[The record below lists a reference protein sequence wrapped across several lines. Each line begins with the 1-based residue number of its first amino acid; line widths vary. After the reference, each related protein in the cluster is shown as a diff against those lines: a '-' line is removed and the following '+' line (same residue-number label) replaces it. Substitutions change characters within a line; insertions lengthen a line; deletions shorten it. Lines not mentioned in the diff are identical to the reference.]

1 MEIEDE
7 FDISVPI
14 NALADVQT
22 VQELANLIYQ
32 IEVCETMSLLDKL
45 DAVAAARKALL
56 PEGID
61 VFGTPIEEVYSSTE
75 AKIGDRRILFLG
87 TNNYLGLTF
96 ASECLQAAHAAI
108 DSEGTGTTGSRMANG
123 SYSGH
128 RALERE
134 FADFYHCHSCIV
146 FTTGYQA
153 NLATISG
160 LAGTGD
166 VVLIDGDS
174 HASIYDG
181 CRLSGAEIIRF
192 RHNDMA
198 DLDKRLRR
206 LGERSRST
214 LIIAEGIYSMLGDR
228 APLADIV
235 RLKNT
240 YNSILLLDEAHSL
253 GVLGHTGQGLV
264 EETGLIDGVD
274 FITGTFSKSL
284 GGIGGYCVS
293 NHPQLDQL
301 RYVSRPYIFTA
312 SPTPAT
318 IASTRAAL
326 KLLHDGIGLRQQL
339 WKNVHQL
346 YSRLHELGYQLGPE
360 PSPVIAIIL
369 DTPQQA
375 LTLWKGLLEHG
386 VYVNLILPPAAP
398 DGKSLVRC
406 SVSAVHTSEQ
416 MDYVGKSFAELRD
429 IIFP

>member
-1 MEIEDE
+1 
-7 FDISVPI
+7 
-14 NALADVQT
+14 
-22 VQELANLIYQ
+22 
-32 IEVCETMSLLDKL
+32 MSLLAKL

-56 PEGID
+56 PEGVE
-61 VFGTPIEEVYSSTE
+61 VFGTPVEEVYSSTE

-96 ASECLQAAHAAI
+96 SPECMQAAHDAI
-108 DSEGTGTTGSRMANG
+108 DNEGTGTTGSRMANG

-134 FADFYHCHSCIV
+134 FADFYRCGSCIV

-192 RHNDMA
+192 RHNDMG
-198 DLDKRLRR
+198 DLEKRLRR
-206 LGERSRST
+206 LGERARST
-214 LIIAEGIYSMLGDR
+214 LIIVEGIYSMLGDR

-235 RLKNT
+235 SLKKA
-240 YNSILLLDEAHSL
+240 YNSTVLLDEAHSL
-253 GVLGHTGQGLV
+253 GVLGETGQGLV
-264 EETGLIDGVD
+264 EETGLIDEVD

-293 NHPQLDQL
+293 NHSQLDQL
-301 RYVSRPYIFTA
+301 RYISRPYIFTA

-326 KLLHDGIGLRQQL
+326 KLLQGGAGLRRQL
-339 WKNVHQL
+339 WKNARQL
-346 YSRLHELGYQLGPE
+346 YSRLSELGYQLGPE
-360 PSPVIAIIL
+360 PSPVIATIL

-375 LTLWKGLLEHG
+375 LALWKGLLDRG
-386 VYVNLILPPAAP
+386 IYVNLILPPAAP
-398 DGKSLVRC
+398 EGKSLVRC
-406 SVSAVHTSEQ
+406 SVSAVHSNEQ
-416 MDYVGKSFAELRD
+416 MDYVGETFADLRQ
-429 IIFP
+429 IVQ

>member
-1 MEIEDE
+1 
-7 FDISVPI
+7 
-14 NALADVQT
+14 
-22 VQELANLIYQ
+22 
-32 IEVCETMSLLDKL
+32 
-45 DAVAAARKALL
+45 
-56 PEGID
+56 
-61 VFGTPIEEVYSSTE
+61 
-75 AKIGDRRILFLG
+75 
-87 TNNYLGLTF
+87 
-96 ASECLQAAHAAI
+96 
-108 DSEGTGTTGSRMANG
+108 MANG

-134 FADFYHCHSCIV
+134 LADFYHCHSCIV

-339 WKNVHQL
+339 WKNAHQL

-360 PSPVIAIIL
+360 PSPVIANIL

-416 MDYVGKSFAELRD
+416 MDYVGQSFAELRD
-429 IIFP
+429 IVFP

>member
-1 MEIEDE
+1 
-7 FDISVPI
+7 
-14 NALADVQT
+14 
-22 VQELANLIYQ
+22 
-32 IEVCETMSLLDKL
+32 MSLLDKL

-61 VFGTPIEEVYSSTE
+61 VFGIPVEEVYSSTE
-75 AKIGDRRILFLG
+75 AKIDDRRILFLG

-96 ASECLQAAHAAI
+96 SPECLQAAHEAI
-108 DSEGTGTTGSRMANG
+108 DNEGTGTTGSRMANG

-134 FADFYHCHSCIV
+134 FADFYNCNSCIV

-198 DLDKRLRR
+198 DLEKRLRR

-214 LIIAEGIYSMLGDR
+214 LIIVEGIYSMLGDR

-235 RLKNT
+235 GLKNA
-240 YNSILLLDEAHSL
+240 YNSTVLLDEAHSL
-253 GVLGHTGQGLV
+253 GVLGEMGQGLV
-264 EETGLIDGVD
+264 EETGLIDEVD

-284 GGIGGYCVS
+284 GGVGGYCVS

-326 KLLHDGIGLRQQL
+326 KLLRDGAELRRQL
-339 WKNVHQL
+339 WKNAHQL
-346 YSRLHELGYQLGPE
+346 YSRLSELGYQLGPE
-360 PSPVIAIIL
+360 LSPVIATIL
-369 DTPQQA
+369 DSPQQA
-375 LTLWKGLLEHG
+375 LALWKGLLDHG
-386 VYVNLILPPAAP
+386 IYVNLILPPAAP
-398 DGKSLVRC
+398 EGKSLVRC
-406 SVSAVHTSEQ
+406 SVSAAHSSEQ
-416 MDYVGKSFAELRD
+416 MDYIGETFAELRQ
-429 IIFP
+429 IVQ

>member
-1 MEIEDE
+1 
-7 FDISVPI
+7 
-14 NALADVQT
+14 
-22 VQELANLIYQ
+22 
-32 IEVCETMSLLDKL
+32 MSLLDKL

-75 AKIGDRRILFLG
+75 AKIGGRRVLFLG

-134 FADFYHCHSCIV
+134 LADFYRCQSCIV

-166 VVLIDGDS
+166 VILIDGDS

-206 LGERSRST
+206 MGERSRST

-253 GVLGHTGQGLV
+253 GVLGPTGQGLV
-264 EETGLIDGVD
+264 EETGLISEVD

-339 WKNVHQL
+339 WKNVYQL

-375 LTLWKGLLEHG
+375 LMLWKGLLEHG
-386 VYVNLILPPAAP
+386 IYVNLILPPAAP

-416 MDYVGKSFAELRD
+416 MDNVGQSFAELRD
-429 IIFP
+429 IIFR

>member
-1 MEIEDE
+1 
-7 FDISVPI
+7 
-14 NALADVQT
+14 
-22 VQELANLIYQ
+22 
-32 IEVCETMSLLDKL
+32 MSLLDKL
-45 DAVAAARKALL
+45 DAVAATRKALL

-75 AKIGDRRILFLG
+75 ARIGDRRILFLG

-96 ASECLQAAHAAI
+96 ASECLAAAHSAI

-160 LAGTGD
+160 LAGAGD

-192 RHNDMA
+192 RHNDMV
-198 DLDKRLRR
+198 DLEKRLRR
-206 LGERSRST
+206 LGDRSRST
-214 LIIAEGIYSMLGDR
+214 LIIVEGIYSMLGDR
-228 APLADIV
+228 APLAEIV
-235 RLKNT
+235 KLKNAYGST
-240 YNSILLLDEAHSL
+240 LLLDEAHSL
-253 GVLGHTGQGLV
+253 GVLGKTGQGLV
-264 EETGLIDGVD
+264 EETGLIDKVD

-326 KLLHDGIGLRQQL
+326 KLLHDGIELRQQL

-346 YSRLHELGYQLGPE
+346 YSRLDDLGYQLGPE

-369 DTPQQA
+369 DTPRQA
-375 LTLWKGLLEHG
+375 LMLWKGLLDHG
-386 VYVNLILPPAAP
+386 IYVNLVLPPAAP
-398 DGKSLVRC
+398 DGRSLVRC

-416 MDYVGKSFAELRD
+416 MDHVGSAFAELRE
-429 IIFP
+429 ITFA

>member
-1 MEIEDE
+1 
-7 FDISVPI
+7 
-14 NALADVQT
+14 
-22 VQELANLIYQ
+22 
-32 IEVCETMSLLDKL
+32 MSLLDKL

-56 PEGID
+56 PEGVE
-61 VFGTPIEEVYSSTE
+61 VFGIPIEEVYSSTE
-75 AKIGDRRILFLG
+75 AKIGNRRILFMG

-96 ASECLQAAHAAI
+96 APECLEAAHKAI

-123 SYSGH
+123 SYHGH

-134 FADFYHCHSCIV
+134 FADFYHCLSCIV

-160 LAGTGD
+160 LAGAGD

-192 RHNDMA
+192 RHNDTA

-206 LGERSRST
+206 LGDRSRST
-214 LIIAEGIYSMLGDR
+214 LIIIEGIYSMLGDR
-228 APLADIV
+228 APLADIIK
-235 RLKNT
+235 LKNA

-253 GVLGHTGQGLV
+253 GVLGDTGQGLV
-264 EETGLIDGVD
+264 EETGLMDGVD

-326 KLLHDGIGLRQQL
+326 KLLHDGTKLRQQL

-346 YSRLHELGYQLGPE
+346 YSRLYELGYQLGPE
-360 PSPVIAIIL
+360 PSPVIATIL

-375 LTLWKGLLEHG
+375 LALWNGLLEHG
-386 VYVNLILPPAAP
+386 IYVNLILPPAAP

-416 MDYVGKSFAELRD
+416 MDDVGRAFAELREV
-429 IIFP
+429 IFPIVS

>member
-1 MEIEDE
+1 
-7 FDISVPI
+7 
-14 NALADVQT
+14 
-22 VQELANLIYQ
+22 
-32 IEVCETMSLLDKL
+32 MSLLDKL

-61 VFGTPIEEVYSSTE
+61 VFGIPVEEVYSSTE
-75 AKIGDRRILFLG
+75 AKIDDRRILFLG

-96 ASECLQAAHAAI
+96 SPECLQAAHNAI
-108 DSEGTGTTGSRMANG
+108 DNEGTGTTGSRMANG
-123 SYSGH
+123 SYAGH

-134 FADFYHCHSCIV
+134 FADFYHCNSCVV

-198 DLDKRLRR
+198 DLEKRLRR

-214 LIIAEGIYSMLGDR
+214 LIIVEGIYSMLGDR

-235 RLKNT
+235 GLKNA
-240 YNSILLLDEAHSL
+240 YNSTVLLDEAHSL
-253 GVLGHTGQGLV
+253 GVLGETGQGLV
-264 EETGLIDGVD
+264 EETGLIDEVD

-284 GGIGGYCVS
+284 GGVGGYCVS

-326 KLLHDGIGLRQQL
+326 KLLRDGAELRRQL
-339 WKNVHQL
+339 WKNAHQL
-346 YSRLHELGYQLGPE
+346 YSRLSELGYQLGPE
-360 PSPVIAIIL
+360 PSPVIATIL
-369 DTPQQA
+369 DSPQQA
-375 LTLWKGLLEHG
+375 LTLWKGLLDRG
-386 VYVNLILPPAAP
+386 IYVNLILPPAAP
-398 DGKSLVRC
+398 EGKSLVRC
-406 SVSAVHTSEQ
+406 SVSAAHSSEQ
-416 MDYVGKSFAELRD
+416 MDYVGETFAELRQMAQ
-429 IIFP
+429 

>member
-1 MEIEDE
+1 
-7 FDISVPI
+7 
-14 NALADVQT
+14 
-22 VQELANLIYQ
+22 
-32 IEVCETMSLLDKL
+32 MSLLDKL

-56 PEGID
+56 PDGID

-75 AKIGDRRILFLG
+75 AKIGGRRILFLG

-96 ASECLQAAHAAI
+96 ATECLQAAHAAI

-134 FADFYHCHSCIV
+134 LADFYHCQSCIV

-253 GVLGHTGQGLV
+253 GVLGQTGQGLV
-264 EETGLIDGVD
+264 EETGLISDVD

-326 KLLHDGIGLRQQL
+326 KLLHDGIELRQQL

-360 PSPVIAIIL
+360 PSPVVAILL

-375 LTLWKGLLEHG
+375 LMLWKGLLEHG
-386 VYVNLILPPAAP
+386 IYVNLILPPAAP

-416 MDYVGKSFAELRD
+416 MDYVGQSFAELRD
-429 IIFP
+429 GIFPIAS

>member
-1 MEIEDE
+1 
-7 FDISVPI
+7 
-14 NALADVQT
+14 
-22 VQELANLIYQ
+22 
-32 IEVCETMSLLDKL
+32 MSLLAKL

-56 PEGID
+56 PEGVE
-61 VFGTPIEEVYSSTE
+61 VFGTPVEEVYSSTE

-96 ASECLQAAHAAI
+96 SPECLQAAHDAI
-108 DSEGTGTTGSRMANG
+108 DNEGTGTTGSRMANG

-134 FADFYHCHSCIV
+134 FADFYRCGSCIV

-192 RHNDMA
+192 RHNDMG
-198 DLDKRLRR
+198 DLEKRLRR
-206 LGERSRST
+206 LGERARST
-214 LIIAEGIYSMLGDR
+214 LIIVEGIYSMLGDR

-235 RLKNT
+235 SLKNA
-240 YNSILLLDEAHSL
+240 YNSTVLLDEAHSL
-253 GVLGHTGQGLV
+253 GVLGETGQGLV
-264 EETGLIDGVD
+264 EETGLIDEVD

-293 NHPQLDQL
+293 NHSQLDQL
-301 RYVSRPYIFTA
+301 RYISRPYIFTA

-326 KLLHDGIGLRQQL
+326 KLLQEGAGLRRQL
-339 WKNVHQL
+339 WKNARQL
-346 YSRLHELGYQLGPE
+346 YSRLYELGYQLGPE
-360 PSPVIAIIL
+360 PSPVIATIL

-375 LTLWKGLLEHG
+375 LALWKGLLDRG
-386 VYVNLILPPAAP
+386 IYVNLILPPAAP
-398 DGKSLVRC
+398 EGKSLVRC
-406 SVSAVHTSEQ
+406 SVSAVHSNEQ
-416 MDYVGKSFAELRD
+416 MDYVGETFAELRQ
-429 IIFP
+429 IVQ